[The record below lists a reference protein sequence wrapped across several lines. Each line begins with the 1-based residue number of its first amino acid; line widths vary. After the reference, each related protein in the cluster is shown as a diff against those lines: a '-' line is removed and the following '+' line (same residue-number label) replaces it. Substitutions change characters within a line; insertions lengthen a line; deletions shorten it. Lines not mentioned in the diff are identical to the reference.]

1 MPVKIVLRKRYDFS
15 PFRRILNLLLQ
26 APLGDTV
33 LLCSGYIWQ
42 PSRRYNIL
50 NDGLRNAILNG
61 CANGELI
68 TVAGKFNPG
77 YYRYYSNFYHNFIN
91 DLRRNIK
98 VRAYYAPR
106 KNWHA
111 KVALRLANNR
121 PVAGIIGSSNLTRP
135 AYGENW
141 RNWNYEADVLIWIPG
156 ILTNYFQQDD
166 IPIEV
171 GKIELILN
179 PDIDQPNEE
188 SQLQSIYDDI
198 MGSELEEILE

>member
-77 YYRYYSNFYHNFIN
+77 YYSNFYHNFIN

-198 MGSELEEILE
+198 MGSELEEISE